1 MGIWGDGSAQG
12 YPAAVRGCFLS
23 FRIAELCSRGAVP
36 SPRRIEKHCL
46 SIHSCHHEKS
56 SLGLEVT
63 RKQFAG
69 SADLCDFLPV
79 SGWLVRVGA
88 TGGPAILGD

>member
-1 MGIWGDGSAQG
+1 MMGQHKATQL
-12 YPAAVRGCFLS
+12 LS
-23 FRIAELCSRGAVP
+23 GAVFLVSGSP
-36 SPRRIEKHCL
+36 SYAHEVLSPLPGGSKNCL
-46 SIHSCHHEKS
+46 SIHCCHHEKS
-56 SLGLEVT
+56 SLALEVT

-88 TGGPAILGD
+88 TGGTAIPGD